1 MHATGIGISTSAPT
15 TRQALIGRM
24 FVNAPIDYL
33 LVGGGITL
41 PLFAALYLWPWLN
54 PVNGTITWGTF
65 FAVNAAHFAAS
76 TVRLYTKPGA
86 RQELPFLS
94 WVFPVICFAV
104 VGLGLYWPRLGEQV
118 KALYFTWSP
127 YHYAAQTYGLAVMY
141 AMRSGARLDAHD
153 KSHMWWVCMLPFVYS
168 FFITN
173 VGGLSWFIPRELVL
187 DTPLL
192 ARAYATIVIM
202 LRVAVVLL
210 PVSLFWQMH
219 RMRGRQVPMISLLLQ
234 VSNGIWWIGTD
245 YLDAWFFT
253 SALHSVQYLI
263 VIAVRHADEQVR
275 DTPPAGRLKATLL
288 HGTAFYGF
296 SLAVALML
304 FIVAPAV
311 YASLGFDGV
320 ESYAMTVFVINIHH
334 FVVDGFIWR
343 NKPQAARPAVLEA
356 STAPA

>member
-1 MHATGIGISTSAPT
+1 MQMAATGVSAVRSTTSRP
-15 TRQALIGRM
+15 LVGRM

-54 PVNGTITWGTF
+54 PVNGTITFGTF

-86 RQELPFLS
+86 RQALPFLS

-104 VGLGLYWPRLGEQV
+104 VGAGLYWPGLGEQV

-141 AMRSGARLDAHD
+141 AMRSGAKLEQQD

-173 VGGLSWFIPRELVL
+173 VGGLFWFIPREMVL

-192 ARAYATIVIM
+192 ARAYSTIVM
-202 LRVAVVLL
+202 VLRVAVVLL
-210 PVSLFWQMH
+210 PVSLFWQLH
-219 RMRGRQVPMISLLLQ
+219 RMRGRQVPLISLLLQ

-245 YLDAWFFT
+245 YIDAWFFT
-253 SALHSVQYLI
+253 SALHSIQYLI
-263 VIAVRHADEQVR
+263 VIAERHADEQVR
-275 DTPPAGRLKATLL
+275 DTPPAERLRGMLM

-304 FIVAPAV
+304 FIVAPAA
-311 YASLGFDGV
+311 YAALGFDGL
-320 ESYAMTVFVINIHH
+320 ESYAMMVFVINIHH
-334 FVVDGFIWR
+334 FVVDGFIWKS
-343 NKPQAARPAVLEA
+343 KPQTARPPVLETSA
-356 STAPA
+356 APA